1 MRFGDLNLS
10 VSGGALLRTL
20 LISASLL
27 AALAP
32 ARADI
37 LELSFSGTYATA
49 LGVIQAGDTFSG
61 DIEWDSATTTNLC
74 PGNPTYEQCI
84 PVLSEVLTLPSA
96 DGLSVPGATVL
107 YGQIQE
113 VTAGVFDFAQ
123 INVLS
128 SVDGNAYS
136 FYISSGNVGVEDDL
150 TTAGEGATNFTSS
163 GPTVVPEPGSL
174 SLAVLALLLPVS
186 LVARRRMTRRQAR

>member
-1 MRFGDLNLS
+1 MRFGDLNLP

-27 AALAP
+27 VALAP

-74 PGNPTYEQCI
+74 PGNSTYEQCN
-84 PVLSEVLTLPSA
+84 PLPSEVLTLPSA
-96 DGLSVPGATVL
+96 DGLSISGAIVSFAEIPEVNAGIVDFSKAVP
-107 YGQIQE
+107 
-113 VTAGVFDFAQ
+113 Q
-123 INVLS
+123 INV
-128 SVDGNAYS
+128 V
-136 FYISSGNVGVEDDL
+136 
-150 TTAGEGATNFTSS
+150 TA
-163 GPTVVPEPGSL
+163 
-174 SLAVLALLLPVS
+174 
-186 LVARRRMTRRQAR
+186 